1 MTAVVVDG
9 AAIHDVDIMACD
21 MLVELDSELGSCG
34 VRLAFGNL
42 RDRVLRD
49 IERGL
54 PPLPEGEE
62 VCFESVADAAA
73 AVVTRRA
80 AATATSTT

>member
-1 MTAVVVDG
+1 VTAVVVDG

-21 MLVELDSELGSCG
+21 MLVELDGELRSRGI
-34 VRLAFGNL
+34 RLGFGNL

-54 PPLPEGEE
+54 PPLPDGGE
-62 VCFESVADAAA
+62 VCFPSVASAVA
-73 AVVTRRA
+73 AV
-80 AATATSTT
+80 TSSALQEQLSSA